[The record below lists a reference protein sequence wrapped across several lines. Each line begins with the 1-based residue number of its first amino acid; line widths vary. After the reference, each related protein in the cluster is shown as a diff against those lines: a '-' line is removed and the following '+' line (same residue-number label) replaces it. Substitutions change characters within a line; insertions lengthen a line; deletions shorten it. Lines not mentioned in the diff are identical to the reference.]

1 MFGIGTSSGIDLTQ
15 ILLYLFW
22 FFFAGLIWYLH
33 RENKREGYPLESDRI
48 GGGVTLKEG
57 VPGVPE
63 PKVYKLPHGGTVA
76 VPRANDRQ
84 PELRAVQMPGSVG
97 SPFEP
102 ASDPMTD
109 QVGPGSIALRADTPD
124 LTVEG
129 KPKIVPLRAS
139 NEHRLEARDTDPR
152 GLKVYGADGVAGG
165 VVRDVW
171 IDRSEEVIRYLEVEV
186 SGEGAPRSVLLPM
199 NFARVRK
206 DGIDVDSVLGK
217 QFAGVPTLRGS
228 DTITLLEEERVMA
241 YFGAG
246 TLYATP
252 SRQEPLA

>member
-1 MFGIGTSSGIDLTQ
+1 MFGIGTSSGVDLTQ

-57 VPGVPE
+57 VPGVPA

-76 VPRANDRQ
+76 VPRTNDRQ

-102 ASDPMTD
+102 ANDPMTD

-124 LTVEG
+124 LTVDG
-129 KPKIVPLRAS
+129 RPKIVPLRSSA
-139 NEHRLEARDTDPR
+139 EHRLEERDTDPR
-152 GLKVYGADGVAGG
+152 GMKVYGADGVAGG
-165 VVRDVW
+165 VVKDVW
-171 IDRSEEVIRYLEVEV
+171 VDRSEEVIRYLEVDV
-186 SGEGAPRSVLLPM
+186 GTGSRSVLLPM

-206 DGIDVDSVLGK
+206 DGVDVDSVLAK
-217 QFAGVPTLRGS
+217 HFAGAPTLRNA
-228 DTITLLEEERVMA
+228 DTITLLEEEKVMA
-241 YFGAG
+241 YYGAG
-246 TLYATP
+246 TLYATA
-252 SRQEPLA
+252 SRSEPLA